1 MANGGG
7 SATNSSHLDLD
18 CGGRLSVPMRP
29 ECGIEHS
36 HPNSPG
42 YHRRR
47 KLSTASKV
55 SYILI
60 LTYSYIT
67 FLIWDLY
74 FRVWYSNFADLSC
87 ESVKYSTIF
96 HRFEVNQ
103 RNIVLYFFDLKK
115 GEKYSIIFLCQIT
128 KI

>member
-7 SATNSSHLDLD
+7 STTNSSHLDLD

-55 SYILI
+55 SYIFKAGSWVTENTEI
-60 LTYSYIT
+60 DIYI
-67 FLIWDLY
+67 Y
-74 FRVWYSNFADLSC
+74 Y
-87 ESVKYSTIF
+87 VK
-96 HRFEVNQ
+96 
-103 RNIVLYFFDLKK
+103 
-115 GEKYSIIFLCQIT
+115 
-128 KI
+128 